1 MTFQGDPNRPPLQGD
16 PSPPPLRDP
25 IVENRGFSVLPIL
38 AAAVLVLVLGYLF
51 LGPSGDQ
58 VTTPTT
64 APGTSIERQ
73 VAPPPATTPAPS
85 QTTPAQKTSPN

>member
-1 MTFQGDPNRPPLQGD
+1 MTFQGDPNRPPLQDD
-16 PSPPPLRDP
+16 PSRPPLRDP
-25 IVENRGFSVLPIL
+25 VVEDRGFNVLPIL

-58 VTTPTT
+58 VTTPTN
-64 APGTSIERQ
+64 APSTRIERQ
-73 VAPPPATTPAPS
+73 VAPPPASTTAPS